1 MRVGGKSRA
10 EVVLYAH
17 FVAWCWVRAW
27 GVCPVHSALHSMG
40 SYWLGAVPPPPAAPE
55 QLLGERCTFAADIYR
70 WGRLGLCCC
79 GPADCHLRL
88 WECVIH
94 CCAPYWL
101 LKCTS

>member
-1 MRVGGKSRA
+1 MRTLWRGSGCVRGGP
-10 EVVLYAH
+10 
-17 FVAWCWVRAW
+17 C
-27 GVCPVHSALHSMG
+27 ALGADSMG
-40 SYWLGAVPPPPAAPE
+40 SNWLGAVPPLPAAPE

-101 LKCTS
+101 LKCQLTR